1 MYSVT
6 CGYHLLDY
14 LRTFSCCLKHV
25 VSWKSTV
32 TNVNTWRLLDWM
44 LLKQVESCSLRGDT
58 AGYYSLHLSSP
69 YRSLLWLTNDFFL
82 LVQGILIYVCS
93 VLWIVSRWIQMAFTP
108 HTLTLSA
115 TEFLDKFLFS
125 QKLEKAL
132 LEQTQVTIFGNKYV
146 YLDTVLGLLVRL
158 LEK

>member
-1 MYSVT
+1 
-6 CGYHLLDY
+6 
-14 LRTFSCCLKHV
+14 
-25 VSWKSTV
+25 
-32 TNVNTWRLLDWM
+32 
-44 LLKQVESCSLRGDT
+44 
-58 AGYYSLHLSSP
+58 
-69 YRSLLWLTNDFFL
+69 
-82 LVQGILIYVCS
+82 
-93 VLWIVSRWIQMAFTP
+93 MAFTP